1 MKKIDKNLNYLN
13 RFRSLKEHEKQMI
26 KLIKKYNNKKK
37 INVLDLGCA
46 DGIFLQ
52 NLSKFL
58 KIENLTGVDLDGRLI
73 KVAKS
78 RTYQCK
84 KNYFYKLNI
93 TNYLSGKNLL
103 KNKNLF
109 DVVILSGVLAFFIK
123 RYKILNNINKILKK
137 GGRIYCF
144 DRCIEK
150 NIDIQYK
157 VKLSGNKKWDK
168 TYYVPSLRTHKNTIH
183 NFFSNIIIKRF
194 KIPFDIKNQNTV
206 YSSYTIR
213 LKNNNRLIRTH
224 YNFINELYFLT
235 AKKMVK

>member
-58 KIENLTGVDLDGRLI
+58 KIENLTGVDLDRRLI

-84 KNYFYKLNI
+84 K
-93 TNYLSGKNLL
+93 
-103 KNKNLF
+103 
-109 DVVILSGVLAFFIK
+109 K
-123 RYKILNNINKILKK
+123 R
-137 GGRIYCF
+137 RP
-144 DRCIEK
+144 
-150 NIDIQYK
+150 
-157 VKLSGNKKWDK
+157 
-168 TYYVPSLRTHKNTIH
+168 YVNSISIH
-183 NFFSNIIIKRF
+183 
-194 KIPFDIKNQNTV
+194 
-206 YSSYTIR
+206 
-213 LKNNNRLIRTH
+213 
-224 YNFINELYFLT
+224 
-235 AKKMVK
+235 